1 MNENTEFKPYIP
13 AEKVTPELTVTSVIM
28 GCILAVIF
36 GAANA
41 YLGLRVG
48 MTVSASIPAA
58 VISMGVIRVILRR
71 NSILESNMVQ
81 TIGSAGE
88 SLAAGAIFT
97 MPALFLWAEEGLSS
111 KPGIVEITLIALCGG
126 ILGVLFMVPLRN
138 ALIVKEHAT
147 LLYPEG
153 TACADVLLAGE
164 EGGANAS
171 TVFSGMGLAAIFK
184 FVVDGLKLLPADV
197 AAAFK
202 SFKGEIGM
210 EVYPALLGV
219 GYIVG
224 PKIASYMFVGSL
236 MGWMVIIPMICLFGP
251 DTWMYPAAE
260 GTTIAQLYANG
271 GAAAIWS
278 TYVKYIGAGAIATGG
293 IISLIKSLPLI
304 VTTFRDSM
312 KSMKGSKSTSTAR
325 TAQDLPMQFI
335 LLGVFAMVFIIWI
348 VPAIPVTLLG
358 AFIIVIFGFFFATV
372 SSRMVGLVGSSN
384 NPVSGMAIAT
394 LLIATF
400 AIKSSGKTGIDGM
413 TAAIAV
419 GSVICI
425 IAAIAGD
432 TSQDLKTGYLL
443 GATPKKQQMGEM
455 LGVVV
460 SGLAIGGVLYLLD
473 AAWGYGTAEIPAPQ
487 AQLMKMIVEG
497 IMGGNLPWGLVF
509 VGVFLAIC
517 LEILRIP
524 VMPFAIGLY
533 LPIYL
538 NATIMIGGIVRG
550 LLDRR
555 KGVDEKTKTA
565 QATDG
570 TLYCA
575 GMIAGEGLVGIL
587 LAIFAVVGISLDM
600 SGVVNLGNIGGVVL
614 MIIMILS
621 LLKFSI
627 WRKKKA

>member
-1 MNENTEFKPYIP
+1 
-13 AEKVTPELTVTSVIM
+13 M

-97 MPALFLWAEEGLSS
+97 MPALFLWAEEGLTS

-197 AAAFK
+197 SAAFK

-224 PKIASYMFVGSL
+224 PKIASYMFTGSL
-236 MGWMVIIPMICLFGP
+236 IGWMVIIPLICLFGP
-251 DTWMYPAAE
+251 ETWMYPAAE

-271 GAAAIWS
+271 GASAIWS

-312 KSMKGSKSTSTAR
+312 KSMKGSKNTSTER

-335 LLGVFAMVFIIWI
+335 LLGIVAMVFIIWI
-348 VPAIPVTLLG
+348 VPAIPVTFLG
-358 AFIIVIFGFFFATV
+358 AVIIVVFGFFFATV

-432 TSQDLKTGYLL
+432 TSQDLKTGFLL

-460 SGLAIGGVLYLLD
+460 SGLAIGGVLYLLN

-600 SGVVNLGNIGGVVL
+600 SGVVSLGNIGGVVL